1 MAKQVGFG
9 MLVGTIGDL
18 TFYER
23 NGQYYVKRKP
33 HMKAE
38 RVREAPEFA
47 RTREINQEFKAAM
60 GHGMGIR
67 RAVGKLV
74 YGLLSEGNSGKMAA
88 KLSACIRSN
97 PVGARGERKL
107 NPGTLSAFLSGFD
120 FNTNSP
126 LTGNFP
132 AVDGSSVK
140 VLLNRVTGKHRVKVS
155 AFDAGMDLLAPGSAD
170 RFSFVAGI
178 AAWDGTEDTVMGQ
191 YYSGWKGLWKESM
204 RYEVGNT
211 SVPNLTINLAGM
223 ANETRTLVVVFGV
236 RYWERVGSE
245 YERVRNGKFDCLR
258 VVKVS
263 GI

>member
-23 NGQYYVKRKP
+23 NGQFYVKRKP

-38 RVREAPEFA
+38 RVREAPEFV

-88 KLSACIRSN
+88 KLLACIRSN
-97 PVGARGERKL
+97 PVGGRGERKL
-107 NPGTLSAFLSGFD
+107 NSATMSAFLNGFD
-120 FNTNSP
+120 FNSNSP

-132 AVDGSSVK
+132 SVDGSEVK
-140 VLLNRVTGKHRVKVS
+140 VVLNRVTGRHKVKVS

-170 RFSFVAGI
+170 RFSFVAGV
-178 AAWDGTEDTVMGQ
+178 AAWDATEDTVMGQ
-191 YYSGWKGLWKESM
+191 YYSGWKGWCWEST
-204 RYEVGNT
+204 RYKVGSTN
-211 SVPNLTINLAGM
+211 VPNLTINLAGM
-223 ANETRTLVVVFGV
+223 ANEKRTLVVVLGI
-236 RYWERVGSE
+236 RYWERVGSN

-258 VVKVS
+258 VIKVS

>member
-1 MAKQVGFG
+1 

-23 NGQYYVKRKP
+23 NGQYYVKRKA

-38 RVREAPEFA
+38 RVREAPEFE

-60 GHGMGIR
+60 GHGLGIR
-67 RAVGKLV
+67 RALGRLV

-88 KLSACIRSN
+88 KLSGCIRSN

-107 NPGTLSAFLSGFD
+107 NPGTLSAFLNGFD
-120 FNTNSP
+120 FNNNSP
-126 LTGNFP
+126 LVGNFP
-132 AVDGSSVK
+132 SVDSNGVK

-170 RFSFVAGI
+170 RFSFVVGI
-178 AAWDGTEDTVMGQ
+178 AAWDGTESTVMGQ
-191 YYSGWKGLWKESM
+191 YYSGWKGWWKEST
-204 RYEVGNT
+204 RYEVGSTN
-211 SVPNLTINLAGM
+211 VPALTINLGGM
-223 ANETRTLVVVFGV
+223 ANERRTLVVVFGI
-236 RYWERVGSE
+236 RYWEKVGSN
-245 YERVRNGKFDCLR
+245 YERVRSGKFDCLR